1 MTDAPDEPPTLSL
14 ATLKRLASLDSGDA
28 VKMLLDAQQ
37 RRLVADHMQERGDRI
52 GHRFELAEAKRLEHE
67 AELILDPLMHCTGP
81 VTRGNGGEMAI
92 GTTARAPF
100 IDTVRERPNM
110 LAIDASRQRMELAD
124 KADALTLGVDAAA
137 TIQAENSLEKMLAHQ
152 MAAAHTAAM
161 EAQAMALD
169 LMHRY
174 KHTGH
179 VHQHLSIEAGR
190 MFNASARMMESFQH
204 GMLTIAKVRSGGKQT
219 VVVQHVNV
227 GDGGQAMVAG
237 QVKLRRNKRRSKQAK
252 VEGQAEK

>member
-1 MTDAPDEPPTLSL
+1 VTADAPDEPPTLSL
-14 ATLKRLASLDSGDA
+14 ATLKRLANLDSGDA

-52 GHRFELAEAKRLEHE
+52 GHRFELADAERLQHE
-67 AELILDPLMHCTGP
+67 AELILDPVMHCTGP
-81 VTRGNGGEMAI
+81 VTVGNGGEMAI
-92 GTTARAPF
+92 GTKEMRPF
-100 IDTVRERPNM
+100 VDTVRERPDM

-124 KADALTLGVDAAA
+124 KANVLELGLDAAA
-137 TIQAENSLEKMLAHQ
+137 TIQATNSLEKMLAHQ

-161 EAQAMALD
+161 EAQANALD
-169 LMHRY
+169 LMQRF
-174 KHTGH
+174 KRTGGI
-179 VHQHLSIEAGR
+179 HQYLSIEAGR

-204 GMLTIAKVRSGGKQT
+204 GMLTLAKIRSGGKQT

-237 QVKLRRNKRRSKQAK
+237 QMKVREKRRREKQAK
-252 VEGQAEK
+252 VVG

>member
-1 MTDAPDEPPTLSL
+1 
-14 ATLKRLASLDSGDA
+14 
-28 VKMLLDAQQ
+28 
-37 RRLVADHMQERGDRI
+37 MQERGDRI
-52 GHRFELAEAKRLEHE
+52 GPRFELAEAKRLEHE
-67 AELILDPLMHCTGP
+67 AELILDPVMHCTGP
-81 VTRGNGGEMAI
+81 VTVGNGGEMAI
-92 GTTARAPF
+92 GTKAMAPF
-100 IDTVRERPNM
+100 VDTVRERPDM

-124 KADALTLGVDAAA
+124 KANALDTRRRRRGDDPGRRTA
-137 TIQAENSLEKMLAHQ
+137 LEKMLAHQ

-161 EAQAMALD
+161 EAQANALD
-169 LMHRY
+169 LMQRF
-174 KHTGH
+174 KRTGCI
-179 VHQHLSIEAGR
+179 HQHLSIEAGR

-227 GDGGQAMVAG
+227 GDGGRAMVAG